1 MSEVSSLE
9 NKGDLLLH
17 IALNLIRLRRPK
29 RENKFSKELFPQGI
43 ITWSALGK
51 RNLKAKGVYS

>member
-17 IALNLIRLRRPK
+17 IALNLIRLRRSK

-43 ITWSALGK
+43 ITWSALE
-51 RNLKAKGVYS
+51 KAKFKS